1 MTSKVFGEGS
11 LLTGHRLLRL
21 GSVRVGQ
28 GQLGEAAGLLQRAL
42 KVRVWGRDG
51 RGGARGEKWGG
62 VGTGEGEGGSER

>member
-28 GQLGEAAGLLQRAL
+28 GQLGEAAGLLQKAL
-42 KVRVWGRDG
+42 KVRAWGRG
-51 RGGARGEKWGG
+51 RGGG
-62 VGTGEGEGGSER
+62 GTGGPEKSRGSVGVL